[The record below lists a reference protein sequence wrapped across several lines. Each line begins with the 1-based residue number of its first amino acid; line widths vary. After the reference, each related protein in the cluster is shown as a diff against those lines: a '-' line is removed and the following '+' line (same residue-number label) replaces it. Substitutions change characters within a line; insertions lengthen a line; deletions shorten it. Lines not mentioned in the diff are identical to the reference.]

1 MATEDQVTEVREN
14 TNEPTSATWTD
25 AEIVVLVDAFDG
37 SVNLASAAIWKKKA
51 ARYAD
56 LVNTTEA
63 GARRDL
69 SDLYDRAV
77 KQAAFWQGEEDA
89 LTPEP
94 DSGRAKVH
102 VINRTL

>member
-14 TNEPTSATWTD
+14 TNETTSATWTD
-25 AEIVVLVDAFDG
+25 AEIVVLVDALG

-77 KQAAFWQGEEDA
+77 KEAARWQAEEDA